1 MSMRPFEAEL
11 PEWANKYVPAS
22 TAEEA
27 LRRGQEACGTLYA
40 LMTQT
45 GIHALIEWCG
55 VMREHLKMLTE
66 ARRAGVDPREV
77 DQHHAVE
84 IELPGYMVEYF
95 CEKLGCQLK
104 PFIRA
109 NPALW
114 RRYIDGWF
122 KD

>member
-1 MSMRPFEAEL
+1 MSMRPFKAEL

-27 LRRGQEACGTLYA
+27 LRRGQEACSTLYA

-55 VMREHLKMLTE
+55 VMGEHLKMLEE
-66 ARRAGVDPREV
+66 ARRGGVDPREV
-77 DQHHAVE
+77 DQHNAVK

-104 PFIRA
+104 PFIHA